1 MTHSRVRVW
10 ASHVRRACFTC
21 KVPYHPVDHLA
32 SLPHF
37 CQMHLPGA
45 WGLLA
50 LKAWQAGQAG
60 QAGQARFNFEMLRFN
75 FEMLRFNLKCSVSN
89 KQATSNAGAY
99 QVAYQTVGHLI
110 SKRLREGSERLRE
123 APGTAGTYQV
133 AYQTVRHLISKML
146 RAGQRRSVRHSY
158 GQWWTCPVA

>member
-1 MTHSRVRVW
+1 MTMRKVLVLSSEKV
-10 ASHVRRACFTC
+10 ATTC
-21 KVPYHPVDHLA
+21 DNAKSIP
-32 SLPHF
+32 
-37 CQMHLPGA
+37 
-45 WGLLA
+45 
-50 LKAWQAGQAG
+50 
-60 QAGQARFNFEMLRFN
+60 

-146 RAGQRRSVRHSY
+146 RAGQRRSVFFFILYINSSDTPTLGRRIPY
-158 GQWWTCPVA
+158 YEKACLE

>member
-1 MTHSRVRVW
+1 MTMPKVLVLSSEKV
-10 ASHVRRACFTC
+10 ATTC
-21 KVPYHPVDHLA
+21 DNAKSIP
-32 SLPHF
+32 
-37 CQMHLPGA
+37 
-45 WGLLA
+45 
-50 LKAWQAGQAG
+50 
-60 QAGQARFNFEMLRFN
+60 

-158 GQWWTCPVA
+158 GQWWTCPVASGFLSHWTSTRRANLTCPAA